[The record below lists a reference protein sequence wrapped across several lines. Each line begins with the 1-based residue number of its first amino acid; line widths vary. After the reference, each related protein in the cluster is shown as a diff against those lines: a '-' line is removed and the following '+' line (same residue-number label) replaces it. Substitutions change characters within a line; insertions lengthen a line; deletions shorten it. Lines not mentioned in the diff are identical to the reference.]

1 MILFHHGL
9 LSKIGDVIMSD
20 QKNMLIA
27 IAISLAILLG
37 FQFFYEFP
45 KLEKERERQAQ
56 IAAQDKSQLPTP
68 SSQANDAT
76 VQAPGGS
83 VSAPG
88 VKSEVLTA
96 QKRAEALKSA
106 PRVGIESP
114 TLVGS
119 ISLVGAR
126 LDDLVLKQYGQT
138 VEVNSERIHLLHP
151 SGAPESYFAEFGWVG
166 GSDSPNLPGPT
177 TIWSSDGKQLTP
189 GQPVTLSWD
198 NGAGLKFERTYSLD
212 EGYMVTVTQKV
223 INTGETPTALFPY
236 GLIARSGTP
245 DTLGF
250 YILHEGPLGVFDGT
264 LREYDY
270 DDVQETRKIEV
281 TSNGGWIGITDK
293 YWLAALVPDQAENLR
308 TGSFTQ

>member
-1 MILFHHGL
+1 
-9 LSKIGDVIMSD
+9 MSD

-45 KLEKERERQAQ
+45 KLEKEKERQAQ
-56 IAAQDKSQLPTP
+56 IAAQEKSQLPAP
-68 SSQANDAT
+68 SKGVNNTDI
-76 VQAPGGS
+76 QAPGGG

-96 QKRAEALKSA
+96 QKRTEALNSV
-106 PRVGIESP
+106 PRIGIDTP

-119 ISLVGAR
+119 ISLIGAR
-126 LDDLVLKQYGQT
+126 LDDLVLKQYGQS
-138 VEVNSERIHLLHP
+138 VEDNSERINLLHP
-151 SGAPESYFAEFGWVG
+151 SGAPKSYFAEFGWVG
-166 GSDSPNLPGPT
+166 GSDNPKLPGPT
-177 TIWSSDGKQLTP
+177 TIWSSDGKQLKP
-189 GQPVTLSWD
+189 GQPVRLSWD

-212 EGYMVTVTQKV
+212 DGYMVTVAQKV

-236 GLIARSGTP
+236 GLIARAGTP

-264 LREYDY
+264 LSEYDY
-270 DDVQETRKIEV
+270 DDVQETKKIEA
-281 TSNGGWIGITDK
+281 TSNGG
-293 YWLAALVPDQAENLR
+293 
-308 TGSFTQ
+308 